1 MGLGA
6 MRMPEEAR
14 SLSLRVS
21 KLLTTRRELRAA
33 KREMRAQI
41 KTLERDIE
49 RVISKL
55 EIVAEELNELWIPE
69 EDYDVQ
75 D

>member
-1 MGLGA
+1 MEPGNMNMA
-6 MRMPEEAR
+6 EEAR

-49 RVISKL
+49 RVIGKL
-55 EIVAEELNELWIPE
+55 EIVADELAELWIPE

-75 D
+75 N

>member
-1 MGLGA
+1 MGLGV

-14 SLSLRVS
+14 SLRVS
-21 KLLTTRRELRAA
+21 KLITTRRELRAA

-49 RVISKL
+49 RVVGKL
-55 EIVAEELNELWIPE
+55 EIVAEELAELWVPE

>member
-49 RVISKL
+49 RVIGKL

>member
-1 MGLGA
+1 MGLGIV
-6 MRMPEEAR
+6 RMPEEAR
-14 SLSLRVS
+14 SLRVS
-21 KLLTTRRELRAA
+21 KLLTTRRELRTA
-33 KREMRAQI
+33 KREMRTQI

-49 RVISKL
+49 RVVGKL
-55 EIVAEELNELWIPE
+55 EIVAEELTELWIPE